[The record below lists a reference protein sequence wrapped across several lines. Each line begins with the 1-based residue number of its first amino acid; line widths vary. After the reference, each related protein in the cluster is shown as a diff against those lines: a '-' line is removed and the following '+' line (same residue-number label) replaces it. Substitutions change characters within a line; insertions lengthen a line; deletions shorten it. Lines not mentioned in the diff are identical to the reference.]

1 MLLVWLCTAQGVLAQ
16 PLQRKT
22 EQQNT
27 EEFTLTY
34 TFLSDSLK
42 GFFMVAEAF
51 TGKTKLLKTKCDLP
65 YRFENGR
72 LQISGEKIP
81 AGLQLVFTFK
91 MLEKNVAI
99 SGSFSSENFGGQK
112 YQLGFNTIRLE
123 KPEPLLTADQQHL
136 ATASHRENTGEMYP
150 KIKTSS
156 SGASG
161 SQQLNEIANNQTVKR
176 SNDQTV
182 KQSKAKLYPNQETSP
197 STQPPLS
204 INHPQS
210 TINNQPDTVFAV
222 SFRVQLAASTTPMDR
237 SKLRQLSGLDLPVY
251 EDRIDNYFKYT
262 IGNETSIKAAQ
273 DLLNRVAKNNFKKP
287 FIVAYRDKNR
297 ITVQQAVDEINRINA
312 EAVYQK

>member
-1 MLLVWLCTAQGVLAQ
+1 
-16 PLQRKT
+16 
-22 EQQNT
+22 
-27 EEFTLTY
+27 
-34 TFLSDSLK
+34 
-42 GFFMVAEAF
+42 MVAEEF

-65 YRFENGR
+65 YHFENGR
-72 LQISGEKIP
+72 LQIMGEKIP

-91 MLEKNVAI
+91 MLEKNVTI

-112 YQLGFNTIRLE
+112 YQAGLKTIRLE
-123 KPEPLLTADQQHL
+123 KPEPLLTADQQNL
-136 ATASHRENTGEMYP
+136 TTASHRENTGEMYP

-161 SQQLNEIANNQTVKR
+161 SQQLNETANNQT
-176 SNDQTV
+176 SNDQTIKQSNNQTV

-210 TINNQPDTVFAV
+210 TINNQPDTVFAI

-262 IGNETSIKAAQ
+262 IGNETSLKAVQ

-297 ITVQQAVDEINRINA
+297 IAVQQAVDEINRINTG
-312 EAVYQK
+312 AVYQK